1 MKFNIKY
8 ITFSALL
15 CASMVSCD
23 LDVVPPSDISTETFW
38 KNEKDAWNG
47 LNALYAELPGMDIWD
62 EMYTD
67 NAHSHKPWEGP
78 YELVQTNGIT
88 AGNDFGYGYST
99 VRIANNFIINVD
111 KCDISEG
118 LKERMKAEARFFR
131 AWQYLQ
137 LTTKFG
143 KAYLFTDVP
152 EYNAPYAKRDPAEK
166 VQAFILSELNEI
178 AEILPDEYDGSYLY
192 ESSRITRA
200 AALAL
205 RARAAL
211 YFGNYIEAEA
221 SAGKVISEGH
231 HSLFRVTSLNAAQQQ
246 EADEMEK
253 YIDFAEVGIDK
264 DKFVKGLFSY
274 ETLWHKE
281 NANPG
286 NPEYILTREYMA
298 DDNNCDWTRYTYIR
312 PSQMGSGYSSFEPM
326 QDLVDAY
333 WSIDGKTLPEIPSEE
348 TRRARFADMWMKYF
362 AEPVGET
369 YKSVAPAVFREKVPT
384 LDIKS
389 IPYMQEFRNR
399 DSRLYAS
406 ILFPLKGW
414 QETDFSG
421 DFYYM
426 WDPLKA
432 GSDGNES
439 WTGYNYRKLVSLT
452 PYQGWQSVEDYPI
465 IRYAEVLLNYAE
477 AKAELGELTDA
488 DWAATIGALR
498 SRAGITG
505 GTPQTGT
512 LTTRPS
518 SAEPYIAS
526 YYPTISD
533 PSLLEIRRERGIELC
548 LEGLRLNDLKRW
560 NCCDLWVND
569 PWEGIFIPSLNQPL
583 DVNGDGN
590 YDAYFYDTDKIAD
603 EKYAAI
609 GVYVGTNK
617 SNVLNVKPVQ
627 GGYLMEYN
635 YAGRSWPARQYLYP
649 IPEVVIQFN
658 TNLSQNPGW

>member
-406 ILFPLKGW
+406 IF
-414 QETDFSG
+414 FH
-421 DFYYM
+421 
-426 WDPLKA
+426 
-432 GSDGNES
+432 
-439 WTGYNYRKLVSLT
+439 
-452 PYQGWQSVEDYPI
+452 
-465 IRYAEVLLNYAE
+465 
-477 AKAELGELTDA
+477 
-488 DWAATIGALR
+488 
-498 SRAGITG
+498 
-505 GTPQTGT
+505 
-512 LTTRPS
+512 
-518 SAEPYIAS
+518 
-526 YYPTISD
+526 
-533 PSLLEIRRERGIELC
+533 
-548 LEGLRLNDLKRW
+548 
-560 NCCDLWVND
+560 
-569 PWEGIFIPSLNQPL
+569 
-583 DVNGDGN
+583 
-590 YDAYFYDTDKIAD
+590 
-603 EKYAAI
+603 
-609 GVYVGTNK
+609 
-617 SNVLNVKPVQ
+617 
-627 GGYLMEYN
+627 
-635 YAGRSWPARQYLYP
+635 
-649 IPEVVIQFN
+649 
-658 TNLSQNPGW
+658 

>member
-298 DDNNCDWTRYTYIR
+298 DDNNCDWTRYR
-312 PSQMGSGYSSFEPM
+312 
-326 QDLVDAY
+326 
-333 WSIDGKTLPEIPSEE
+333 
-348 TRRARFADMWMKYF
+348 
-362 AEPVGET
+362 
-369 YKSVAPAVFREKVPT
+369 
-384 LDIKS
+384 
-389 IPYMQEFRNR
+389 
-399 DSRLYAS
+399 
-406 ILFPLKGW
+406 
-414 QETDFSG
+414 
-421 DFYYM
+421 
-426 WDPLKA
+426 
-432 GSDGNES
+432 
-439 WTGYNYRKLVSLT
+439 
-452 PYQGWQSVEDYPI
+452 
-465 IRYAEVLLNYAE
+465 
-477 AKAELGELTDA
+477 
-488 DWAATIGALR
+488 
-498 SRAGITG
+498 
-505 GTPQTGT
+505 
-512 LTTRPS
+512 
-518 SAEPYIAS
+518 
-526 YYPTISD
+526 
-533 PSLLEIRRERGIELC
+533 
-548 LEGLRLNDLKRW
+548 
-560 NCCDLWVND
+560 
-569 PWEGIFIPSLNQPL
+569 
-583 DVNGDGN
+583 
-590 YDAYFYDTDKIAD
+590 
-603 EKYAAI
+603 
-609 GVYVGTNK
+609 
-617 SNVLNVKPVQ
+617 
-627 GGYLMEYN
+627 
-635 YAGRSWPARQYLYP
+635 
-649 IPEVVIQFN
+649 
-658 TNLSQNPGW
+658 

>member
-166 VQAFILSELNEI
+166 VQAFILS
-178 AEILPDEYDGSYLY
+178 DEYDGSYLY

-465 IRYAEVLLNYAE
+465 IRYAEVLLTYAE
-477 AKAELGELTDA
+477 ARVQNNGWDEKVQHA
-488 DWAATIGALR
+488 
-498 SRAGITG
+498 
-505 GTPQTGT
+505 
-512 LTTRPS
+512 
-518 SAEPYIAS
+518 
-526 YYPTISD
+526 
-533 PSLLEIRRERGIELC
+533 
-548 LEGLRLNDLKRW
+548 LNDLRDRCGMPNVPNSLSKDAALELVR
-560 NCCDLWVND
+560 NERRIELAAEGHRYDDIRRYGLEYCREAMNGESTAPCGGFD
-569 PWEGIFIPSLNQPL
+569 PVKKEWQKYVVIDKVWGDRLLLMPIPTSAM
-583 DVNGDGN
+583 DVNPLLKD
-590 YDAYFYDTDKIAD
+590 D
-603 EKYAAI
+603 
-609 GVYVGTNK
+609 
-617 SNVLNVKPVQ
+617 
-627 GGYLMEYN
+627 
-635 YAGRSWPARQYLYP
+635 
-649 IPEVVIQFN
+649 
-658 TNLSQNPGW
+658 QNPGY

>member
-465 IRYAEVLLNYAE
+465 IRYAEVLLTYAE
-477 AKAELGELTDA
+477 A
-488 DWAATIGALR
+488 R
-498 SRAGITG
+498 V
-505 GTPQTGT
+505 Q
-512 LTTRPS
+512 
-518 SAEPYIAS
+518 
-526 YYPTISD
+526 
-533 PSLLEIRRERGIELC
+533 
-548 LEGLRLNDLKRW
+548 N
-560 NCCDLWVND
+560 
-569 PWEGIFIPSLNQPL
+569 
-583 DVNGDGN
+583 NGW
-590 YDAYFYDTDKIAD
+590 D
-603 EKYAAI
+603 EK
-609 GVYVGTNK
+609 V
-617 SNVLNVKPVQ
+617 
-627 GGYLMEYN
+627 
-635 YAGRSWPARQYLYP
+635 
-649 IPEVVIQFN
+649 
-658 TNLSQNPGW
+658 

>member
-62 EMYTD
+62 ETD

-465 IRYAEVLLNYAE
+465 IRYAEVLLTYAE
-477 AKAELGELTDA
+477 ARVQNNGWDEKVQHA
-488 DWAATIGALR
+488 
-498 SRAGITG
+498 
-505 GTPQTGT
+505 
-512 LTTRPS
+512 
-518 SAEPYIAS
+518 
-526 YYPTISD
+526 
-533 PSLLEIRRERGIELC
+533 
-548 LEGLRLNDLKRW
+548 LNDLRDRCGMPNVPNSLSKDAALELVR
-560 NCCDLWVND
+560 NVAALERVRNVRRIELAAEGHRYDDIRRYGLEYCREAMNGESTAPCGGFD
-569 PWEGIFIPSLNQPL
+569 PVKKEWQKYVVIDKVWGDRLLLMPIPTSAM
-583 DVNGDGN
+583 DVNPLLKD
-590 YDAYFYDTDKIAD
+590 D
-603 EKYAAI
+603 
-609 GVYVGTNK
+609 
-617 SNVLNVKPVQ
+617 
-627 GGYLMEYN
+627 
-635 YAGRSWPARQYLYP
+635 
-649 IPEVVIQFN
+649 
-658 TNLSQNPGW
+658 QNPGY

>member
-421 DFYYM
+421 DFY
-426 WDPLKA
+426 
-432 GSDGNES
+432 
-439 WTGYNYRKLVSLT
+439 WTGYNSRKLVSLT

-465 IRYAEVLLNYAE
+465 IRYAEVLLTYAE
-477 AKAELGELTDA
+477 ARVQNNGWDEKVQHA
-488 DWAATIGALR
+488 
-498 SRAGITG
+498 
-505 GTPQTGT
+505 
-512 LTTRPS
+512 
-518 SAEPYIAS
+518 
-526 YYPTISD
+526 
-533 PSLLEIRRERGIELC
+533 
-548 LEGLRLNDLKRW
+548 LNDLRDRCGMPNVPNSLSKDAALELVR
-560 NCCDLWVND
+560 NERRIELAAEGHRYDDIRRYGLEYCREAMNGESTAPCGGFD
-569 PWEGIFIPSLNQPL
+569 PVKKEWQKYVVIDKVWGDRLLLMPIPTSAM
-583 DVNGDGN
+583 DVNPLLKD
-590 YDAYFYDTDKIAD
+590 D
-603 EKYAAI
+603 
-609 GVYVGTNK
+609 
-617 SNVLNVKPVQ
+617 
-627 GGYLMEYN
+627 
-635 YAGRSWPARQYLYP
+635 
-649 IPEVVIQFN
+649 
-658 TNLSQNPGW
+658 QNPGY

>member
-465 IRYAEVLLNYAE
+465 IRYAEVLLTYAE
-477 AKAELGELTDA
+477 ARVQNNGWDEKVQHA
-488 DWAATIGALR
+488 
-498 SRAGITG
+498 
-505 GTPQTGT
+505 
-512 LTTRPS
+512 
-518 SAEPYIAS
+518 
-526 YYPTISD
+526 
-533 PSLLEIRRERGIELC
+533 
-548 LEGLRLNDLKRW
+548 LNDLRDRCGMP
-560 NCCDLWVND
+560 NVPN
-569 PWEGIFIPSLNQPL
+569 SLSK
-583 DVNGDGN
+583 
-590 YDAYFYDTDKIAD
+590 DAAL
-603 EKYAAI
+603 EL
-609 GVYVGTNK
+609 VRN
-617 SNVLNVKPVQ
+617 
-627 GGYLMEYN
+627 
-635 YAGRSWPARQYLYP
+635 
-649 IPEVVIQFN
+649 
-658 TNLSQNPGW
+658 